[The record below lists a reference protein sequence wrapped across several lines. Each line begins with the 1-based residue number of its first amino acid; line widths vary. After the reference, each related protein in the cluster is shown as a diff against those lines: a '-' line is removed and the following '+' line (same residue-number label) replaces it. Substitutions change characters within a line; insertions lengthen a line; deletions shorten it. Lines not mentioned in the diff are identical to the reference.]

1 MDKWRIFVYFK
12 SGMNLVTFH
21 IASAYGFDNAEHWA
35 RENVLF
41 KPTKKRGV
49 LFKKL
54 GSSRRIYDRQDYE
67 DVYGWHD
74 QGPTE
79 AFNGEYED
87 DEPILIPPELP
98 SPEALEQGELFPV
111 DKIYE
116 SKSIWKYGKETKRRL

>member
-21 IASAYGFDNAEHWA
+21 IASAYGFDNAERWA